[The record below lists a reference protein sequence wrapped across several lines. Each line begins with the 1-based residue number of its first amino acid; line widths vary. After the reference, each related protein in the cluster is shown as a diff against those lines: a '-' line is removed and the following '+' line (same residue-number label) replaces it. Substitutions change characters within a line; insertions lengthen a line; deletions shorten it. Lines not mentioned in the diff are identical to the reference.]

1 MKRILRIVV
10 AALFALG
17 AGGAFASSDVKVED
31 RARDALGD
39 LYDAKPETRDVIAR
53 AAGVLVFPRVYKA
66 GAGVGAEFGEGV
78 MFERGVVSGHYNVA
92 TASIGLQLGA
102 QRRAQ
107 IIAFM
112 DDAALAKFKNSKGW
126 EAGVDGS
133 IVIADLGKGG
143 QADTKQLNEP
153 ILGFILGEKGLMY
166 NATLEGSKITQT
178 DD

>member
-1 MKRILRIVV
+1 MVLA
-10 AALFALG
+10 AALFA
-17 AGGAFASSDVKVED
+17 AGGALASSDLKVEQ

-39 LYDAKPETRDVIAR
+39 LYEAQPETRDVIAR
-53 AAGVLVFPRVYKA
+53 AAGVLVFPRIFKA

-78 MFERGVVSGHYNVA
+78 LFERGAVTGRYNVA
-92 TASIGLQLGA
+92 SASIGLQLGA

-112 DDAALAKFKNSKGW
+112 DEAALAKFKASKGW

-133 IVIADLGKGG
+133 VVVANLGASG
-143 QADTKQLNEP
+143 QADTRELNAP

-166 NATLEGSKITQT
+166 NATLEGTKITQT